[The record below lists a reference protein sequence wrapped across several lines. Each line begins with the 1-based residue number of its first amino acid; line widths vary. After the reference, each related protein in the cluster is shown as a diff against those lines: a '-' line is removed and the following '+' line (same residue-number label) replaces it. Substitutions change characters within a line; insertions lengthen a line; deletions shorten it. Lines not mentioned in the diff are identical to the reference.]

1 MTTSCYIGFG
11 IIKYPKTS
19 TDESAFIKNGQ
30 RQHVF
35 KLICV
40 ALIYFKVGKILW

>member
-1 MTTSCYIGFG
+1 MS
-11 IIKYPKTS
+11 KTS
-19 TDESAFIKNGQ
+19 TDESAFNKNGQ

-40 ALIYFKVGKILW
+40 ALIYLR